1 MLHYPLSGNE
11 TAGTMAVKAY
21 LCFINFKLKTD
32 PVLGP
37 PHNWVLPLKWM
48 GKTFSRQKDP
58 CRQEDKNSPFLPPRV
73 QVLRCSS
80 PAREFLRDITPF
92 QRPFAISRRR
102 WYSPCEVMDGKLSEL
117 TSEARL
123 KGCWL
128 SMINRAGRALLG
140 LLVRNRT
147 N

>member
-1 MLHYPLSGNE
+1 
-11 TAGTMAVKAY
+11 VKAY

-58 CRQEDKNSPFLPPRV
+58 CRQEDKSSLFLPPRV
-73 QVLRCSS
+73 QVLGWSS
-80 PAREFLRDITPF
+80 PAREFLRDITPLL
-92 QRPFAISRRR
+92 RSFAISRGRLL
-102 WYSPCEVMDGKLSEL
+102 STCVVMDKKLSEL
-117 TSEARL
+117 TNEARL